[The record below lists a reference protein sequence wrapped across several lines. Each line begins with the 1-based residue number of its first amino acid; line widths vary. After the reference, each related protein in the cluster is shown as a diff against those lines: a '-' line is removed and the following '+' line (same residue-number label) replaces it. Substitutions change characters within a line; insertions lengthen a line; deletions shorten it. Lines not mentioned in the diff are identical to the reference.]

1 MTTKSRLTA
10 VLAIA
15 AAVGIGLATPSL
27 AQTAAPGAPATV
39 SAPFCGHYWGSLP
52 KASTPMV
59 SLAPILNVRS
69 GQHSCFDRMVI
80 DIGGQIGGYTVQY
93 RDQNVDGPDASW
105 HPRGGAYL
113 AIFVQNPASRAGWES
128 GTADP
133 VIIPDAANVAGYRTF
148 RQIMQVHYNDY
159 DGGVHLVPDMFALGV
174 RAHLP
179 FRVFTLAGP
188 GDNNRLVIDV
198 AHKW

>member
-1 MTTKSRLTA
+1 M
-10 VLAIA
+10 
-15 AAVGIGLATPSL
+15 
-27 AQTAAPGAPATV
+27 
-39 SAPFCGHYWGSLP
+39 
-52 KASTPMV
+52 
-59 SLAPILNVRS
+59 LNVRS
-69 GQHSCFDRMVI
+69 GQHACFDRMVI
-80 DIGGQIGGYTVQY
+80 DIGGQVGGYSAEY
-93 RDQNVDGPDASW
+93 RDHNLNGPDASW
-105 HPRGGAYL
+105 NPRGDAYL
-113 AIFVQNPASRAGWES
+113 TIFVQNPPTRTGWDY

-133 VIIPDAANVAGYRTF
+133 VIIPDVTDFTGYRTF

-159 DGGVHLVPDMFALGV
+159 DGGVHLVPDMFALAV